1 MVKELCNRSAF
12 GESTVVLFESYI
24 AMFREYFQ
32 CIVKGVKMRA
42 PATDAVSVCV
52 CVWRAQSEAE
62 KRLAVIARRRLH

>member
-24 AMFREYFQ
+24 AMSREYFQ

-52 CVWRAQSEAE
+52 CVCG
-62 KRLAVIARRRLH
+62 ARNQKQRSV